1 MIPSAY
7 TFWKT
12 IEKFNFESQS
22 NIFIAEVCVA
32 PGSKILKT
40 DFLFKKD
47 TINFIDLYVIGEAVD
62 SVTIREWNDALV
74 DYRIRNTELR
84 VFQDRDIEHQTIAM
98 GDIEKNVKM
107 GIIED
112 LYQKNHLEL
121 ANREERIQF
130 LESELAKNAGKVGS
144 LINLDNEI
152 KSLEPFIRKLS
163 IGENYF
169 MNDSNRIDTVYTLLI
184 SWDKKKMKG
193 NKKKKEVSDRLGKW
207 MGVRL
212 GIDSVLVVDV
222 D

>member
-1 MIPSAY
+1 M
-7 TFWKT
+7 
-12 IEKFNFESQS
+12 
-22 NIFIAEVCVA
+22 
-32 PGSKILKT
+32 
-40 DFLFKKD
+40 
-47 TINFIDLYVIGEAVD
+47 
-62 SVTIREWNDALV
+62 
-74 DYRIRNTELR
+74 
-84 VFQDRDIEHQTIAM
+84 
-98 GDIEKNVKM
+98 
-107 GIIED
+107 
-112 LYQKNHLEL
+112 
-121 ANREERIQF
+121 
-130 LESELAKNAGKVGS
+130 GS